1 MLNRDK
7 TLTRDQIQQ
16 LYIDW
21 YLEGASLSELQ
32 EAVSMQMDDDLGDLT
47 DVELVKEVRFYAPEL
62 IKDLTLL
69 IS

>member
-1 MLNRDK
+1 MLNPDK

-21 YLEGASLSELQ
+21 YLEGATLSELQ
-32 EAVSMQMDDDLGDLT
+32 EAVSIQMDDDLGDLT

-69 IS
+69 IA

>member
-1 MLNRDK
+1 MLNPDK